1 MEQAILTPCLIK
13 SKLQTDYKN
22 YLLENNHRKKDA
34 LFNKIIARL
43 NNLTRTIILK
53 IKISDV
59 DMREELLQIAT
70 IKILEKITLDRID
83 NIIYF
88 ETYIR
93 SIAFNAIRDYYTL
106 TNIYKKHKRR
116 YFIATKNGIE
126 FIDSHHHEQSE
137 LIIKPIMK

>member
-1 MEQAILTPCLIK
+1 MQ
-13 SKLQTDYKN
+13 
-22 YLLENNHRKKDA
+22 
-34 LFNKIIARL
+34 
-43 NNLTRTIILK
+43 
-53 IKISDV
+53 
-59 DMREELLQIAT
+59 EELLQIAT
-70 IKILEKITLDRID
+70 IKILDKITLDRID

-116 YFIATKNGIE
+116 YFIATKHGIE

-137 LIIKPIMK
+137 LIIKPITK